1 MRKTILLYGFGLAAL
16 ATILKL
22 MEYRYFVRDLSLE
35 IYLAVIASLF
45 TALGVWAGAK
55 LIKKTKIQ
63 QPDAGFAIDTKKLE
77 ETGISTREYE
87 VLELMAQG
95 HSNQEIAD
103 KLFVSLST
111 VKTHTTNLF
120 SKLDVKRR
128 TQAVQRAKKL
138 NLIP

>member
-1 MRKTILLYGFGLAAL
+1 
-16 ATILKL
+16 

-35 IYLAVIASLF
+35 VYLAVIASLF

-63 QPDAGFAIDTKKLE
+63 QPGVDFAIDSKKLE

-111 VKTHTTNLF
+111 IKTHTTNLF

-128 TQAVQRAKKL
+128 TQAVQRAKEL